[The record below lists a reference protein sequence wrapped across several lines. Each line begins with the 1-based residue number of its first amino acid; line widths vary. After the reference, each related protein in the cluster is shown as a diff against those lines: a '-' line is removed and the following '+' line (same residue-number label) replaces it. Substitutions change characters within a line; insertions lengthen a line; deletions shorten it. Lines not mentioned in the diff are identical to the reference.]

1 MIHSD
6 TSTVSVVIPV
16 YNGAKFIAKAIDS
29 VLAQTYPVHE
39 LIVVNDGSK
48 DDTAS
53 VLERYADRVKVVHI
67 PNGGV
72 SNARNT
78 GIKLATG
85 DVIAFLDAD
94 DVWRNEKLSKQMAA
108 LAEYPEV
115 GFTFC
120 NFLTLNRNLAKEV
133 PHFEHLTTRLSLN
146 FQQPLMRSPLA
157 VLIEANVVGTCS
169 NVIIRRSVLDQV
181 DLFNTN
187 YRQAE
192 DYDLWLRCSLVT
204 KFLLQDECLLEKI
217 THQDNLTN
225 NYAET
230 LSFHEMA
237 LVRFWHKHQN
247 HPDVK
252 ANFALLTS
260 AVVDTQYRL
269 GDALF
274 NAGRKSEAFGYFWK
288 AFRTHPSASNLQRF
302 FWAVAKKLIRLVSGD
317 AIRRRGPSRS

>member
-1 MIHSD
+1 MTHSD

-53 VLERYADRVKVVHI
+53 VLERYADRVKAVHI

-85 DVIAFLDAD
+85 DVVAFLDAD
-94 DVWRNEKLSKQMAA
+94 DVWRRDKLSKQMAA
-108 LAEYPEV
+108 LTAHPSI
-115 GFTFC
+115 GFTCC
-120 NFLTLNRNLAKEV
+120 NYLTLGTLGVVV
-133 PHFEHLTTRLSLN
+133 PHFERLSKALQLN
-146 FQQPLMRSPLA
+146 YEQPLVRSPLA

-169 NVIIRRSVLDQV
+169 NVVIRRSVLEQV
-181 DLFNTN
+181 GPFNTS

-192 DYDLWLRCSLVT
+192 DYDLWLRCALVT
-204 KFLLQDECLLEKI
+204 KFLFQEECLLEKI

-230 LSFHEMA
+230 LSFHELA
-237 LVRFWHKHQN
+237 LVRFWHEHQN

-274 NAGRKSEAFGYFWK
+274 NAGRKSEAFGYFRK
-288 AFRTHPSASNLQRF
+288 AFRTHPSASNLQRLI
-302 FWAVAKKLIRLVSGD
+302 WAVAKKLIRLVSGD
-317 AIRRRGPSRS
+317 AIRRRGPSGS